1 MTPPADPEAC
11 GGPTRHCAR
20 YPIDGEGAMALHS
33 TTKIIKKIT
42 IQGREFFVLH
52 GNKGEMENE
61 ARAVDG
67 AGGVNH
73 LYSYNYM

>member
-1 MTPPADPEAC
+1 
-11 GGPTRHCAR
+11 
-20 YPIDGEGAMALHS
+20 MALHS